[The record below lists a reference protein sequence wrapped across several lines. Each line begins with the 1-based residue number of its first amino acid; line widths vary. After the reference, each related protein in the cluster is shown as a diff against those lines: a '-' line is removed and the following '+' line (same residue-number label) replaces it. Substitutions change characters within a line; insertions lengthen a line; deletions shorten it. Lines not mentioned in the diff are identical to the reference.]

1 MSDSD
6 FRPPAEKPSA
16 LKPVAAAVV
25 LAVAAGAGW
34 WYWQQRAPTPQA
46 LPAQAAAPAE
56 PPAPSTEPP
65 APAGPQFP
73 VEPAASEPAA
83 RLPALA
89 DSDAAVGTA
98 LEGLLG
104 RQSVLSWLQMDG
116 FVRRVVAT
124 VDNLPRDHAPS
135 RMWPVQPAPQR
146 FSVSGQPG
154 DAQYIALDNSGRYT
168 PFVQF
173 VESVD
178 TARSVALY
186 RRLYPLFQQAYE
198 ELGYPGRYF
207 NDRLVAVI
215 DHLLQTPEPAG
226 PIAVQLTEVRGDV
239 PSVRPWV
246 RYEYADPALQSL
258 SSGQK
263 LLVRMGPVNERRL
276 KAKLGE
282 WRRQLVAGGAIDAAK
297 S

>member
-6 FRPPAEKPSA
+6 FRPPREKPSA
-16 LKPVAAAVV
+16 LKPIIAIVVLLLAAA
-25 LAVAAGAGW
+25 AGW
-34 WYWQQRAPTPQA
+34 WYWQQRAPVPEA
-46 LPAQAAAPAE
+46 LPPQAAAPE
-56 PPAPSTEPP
+56 TPPEPAPAPA

-73 VEPAASEPAA
+73 VEPPAAEPAA
-83 RLPALA
+83 KLPALA
-89 DSDAAVGTA
+89 DSDGAVGTA
-98 LEGLLG
+98 LEGLVG
-104 RQSVLSWLQMDG
+104 RKSVLSWLQMDG
-116 FVRRVVAT
+116 FVRRAVAT
-124 VDNLPRDHAPS
+124 VDNLTREQAPS

-146 FSVSGQPG
+146 FSVSGQQG
-154 DAQYIALDNSGRYT
+154 GAQYIALDNAARYT

-173 VESVD
+173 AESVD
-178 TARSVALY
+178 TAKSVALY
-186 RRLYPLFQQAYE
+186 RRLYPLFQEAYE

-207 NDRLVAVI
+207 NDRLVGVI

-226 PIAVQLTEVRGDV
+226 PIAVQLTEVKGDV

-246 RYEYADPALQSL
+246 RYEFADPALQSL

-276 KAKLGE
+276 KAKLRD
-282 WRRQLVAGGAIDAAK
+282 WRNQLVAGGKIDPAK